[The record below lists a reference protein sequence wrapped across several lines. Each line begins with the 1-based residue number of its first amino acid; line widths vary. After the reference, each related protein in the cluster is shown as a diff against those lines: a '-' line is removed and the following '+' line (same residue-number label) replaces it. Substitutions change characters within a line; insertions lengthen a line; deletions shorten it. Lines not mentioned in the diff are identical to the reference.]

1 MGFLPTRSGA
11 RVFISWV
18 RHTTRSAS
26 LARGIGAENFFI
38 DTGSSLGPLKY
49 VPRAL
54 RTLRILVSLRPGAV
68 FCMNPPYFLGMVAWL
83 YCLLFRAR
91 FALDSHTA
99 AFDQPEWVRIGSL
112 HRFLVRRAAVSTVT
126 NAELAR
132 RVESMGGR
140 AVVVSD
146 IPYEMPE
153 GTYEVEADRFTV
165 CFCCTYANDE
175 PILEVFEA
183 ARKLP
188 DVRVYVTGNDKK
200 ATDEIRRAKPENV
213 TLTGYLSN
221 EAYAGLLRG
230 VSAILVL
237 TTRNFTMQRGGS
249 EAVTVG
255 KPLIT
260 SDWPVLREIFSQGT
274 VHVDNTANGIQAG
287 IEELRRD
294 YDRYKKDIVELQEIR
309 RQRWRTAKHELE
321 SLLA

>member
-1 MGFLPTRSGA
+1 MGFLPTCTGT

-26 LARGIGAENFFI
+26 FARGIGAESFFI
-38 DTGSSLGPLKY
+38 DVGSSLGPLKY

-54 RTLRILVSLRPGAV
+54 RTLRILVSLRPAAV
-68 FCMNPPYFLGMVAWL
+68 FCMNPPYFLGLAAWW
-83 YCLLFRAR
+83 YCLVFRAC
-91 FALDSHTA
+91 FVLDSHTA
-99 AFDQPEWVRIGSL
+99 AFDQPEWVRIEPL
-112 HRFLVRRAAVSTVT
+112 HRFLVRRAACSTVT
-126 NAELAR
+126 NVELAK

-146 IPYEMPE
+146 IPYEMPG
-153 GTYEVEADRFTV
+153 GTYEVEPDRFTV

-183 ARKLP
+183 ARTLP
-188 DVRVYVTGNDKK
+188 DIRVYVTGNDKK

-213 TLTGYLSN
+213 TLTGYLSD

-237 TTRNFTMQRGGS
+237 TTRDFTMQRGGS

-260 SDWPVLREIFSQGT
+260 SDWPVLREIFSRGT

-287 IEELRRD
+287 IEEVRRN
-294 YDRYKKDIVELQEIR
+294 YDRYINEIAELKRIR
-309 RQRWRTAKHELE
+309 QQRWQTAKQELE
-321 SLLA
+321 SFLA

>member
-1 MGFLPTRSGA
+1 MGFLPTRTGS

-26 LARGIGAENFFI
+26 LARGLGAENFFI
-38 DTGSSLGPLKY
+38 DSGASMGPFKY

-54 RTLRILVSLRPGAV
+54 RTLSVLVSLRPGAV
-68 FCMNPPYFLGMVAWL
+68 FCMNPPYFAGMTAWL
-83 YCLLFRAR
+83 YCLVFRAR

-99 AFDQPEWVRIGSL
+99 AFDQPEWLRLEFL
-112 HRFLVRRAAVSTVT
+112 HRFLVRRAACSTVT

-132 RVESMGGR
+132 RVEAMGGR

-146 IPYEMPE
+146 IPYDLPD
-153 GTYEVEADRFTV
+153 GTYDVDPDRFTV

-200 ATDEIRRAKPENV
+200 ATDEVRRAKPGNV
-213 TLTGYLSN
+213 TFTGYLSN

-249 EAVTVG
+249 EAITVG

-260 SDWPVLREIFSQGT
+260 SDWPVLREIFSLGT
-274 VHVDNTANGIQAG
+274 VHVNNTAVGIQAG
-287 IEELRRD
+287 IEEVRRN
-294 YDRYKKDIVELQEIR
+294 YDRYMSEIGELKEVRER
-309 RQRWRTAKHELE
+309 RWQTAKQELE
-321 SLLA
+321 GLLA